1 MESKKKKAW
10 VLMVPYAEHAA
21 SFSPEIVALVDNDS
35 IYSYNLPLLSLLSLV
50 ACMARDILDDSV
62 VEQTNDIPLK
72 SLGQMY
78 RKMYGKMSEKC
89 RERD

>member
-1 MESKKKKAW
+1 MLA
-10 VLMVPYAEHAA
+10 VPYAEHAA

-62 VEQTNDIPLK
+62 VERTNDIPLK
-72 SLGQMY
+72 LTSCIVLTHGCS
-78 RKMYGKMSEKC
+78 RIC
-89 RERD
+89 C

>member
-1 MESKKKKAW
+1 MLA
-10 VLMVPYAEHAA
+10 VPYVEHAA

-62 VEQTNDIPLK
+62 VERTNDIPLK
-72 SLGQMY
+72 LTSRVVLTHRRSGI
-78 RKMYGKMSEKC
+78 C
-89 RERD
+89 RRSR